1 LFGEPKLVVLDEPNS
16 SLDSEGELALIEA
29 IARLKARGATVI
41 VIAHRPSIL
50 QHADKI
56 LMLRGGMVE
65 SFGPRSEIMPTLSPV
80 AKAAPLTTNVTAMS
94 DRVHAEF
101 TPGSGVAAIRSA
113 AVGEQGHSK

>member
-1 LFGEPKLVVLDEPNS
+1 MFGEPKFVVLDEPNA

-29 IARLKARGATVI
+29 IARLKARGATVV
-41 VIAHRPSIL
+41 VIAHRPNIL

-65 SFGPRSEIMPTLSPV
+65 MFGPRAEIMPTLGAGPKV
-80 AKAAPLTTNVTAMS
+80 APLAPTVASIS

-101 TPGSGVAAIRSA
+101 AGGSSVTPIRGT
-113 AVGEQGHSK
+113 AVGEQGHSA